1 MRPTLSRLGSLEPFS
16 SPTACLMST
25 AAGGVLTTNV
35 NERSSKTV
43 ITTGTV
49 VPASFWVW
57 ALKALTNSMMFTP
70 CWPRA
75 GPTGGAG
82 EAEPPEACSLI
93 VVRTFFAIA
102 LSLDL
107 LDLIEPDLDRRL
119 PAEDRDEDLQA
130 RGVLVDLRD
139 FSREVRQRARDDLDR
154 LADRELRAGARPLG
168 GLAMQQPVDL
178 DLGQGDGLLRGAD
191 EAGDPGR
198 VLDQRPGVLVE
209 VHVDQD
215 VARHGPLL
223 DLDLLVVLHLGHGL
237 GRHHDLP
244 HGALLTQRLH
254 AVLEV
259 VLDLVLVT
267 RVGIDDVPA
276 EHALR
281 SLATRVI

>member
-57 ALKALTNSMMFTP
+57 ALNALTNSMMFTP

-82 EAEPPEACSLI
+82 DAAPPTACSLI

-102 LSLDL
+102 WTLDL
-107 LDLIEPDLDRRL
+107 LDLVEPDLDRRL
-119 PAEDRDEDLQA
+119 AAEDRDEHLEA
-130 RGVLVDLRD
+130 GGVLVYLRD
-139 FSREVRQRARDDLDR
+139 LPREVRQRARDDLDR
-154 LADRELRAGARPLG
+154 LADRELGPGAGALG
-168 GLAMQQPVDL
+168 GLAVQQTVDL
-178 DLGQGDGLLRGAD
+178 DLGQRHGLLGGAD

-209 VHVDQD
+209 VHVDQH
-215 VARHGPLL
+215 VAGHGPLL

-237 GRHHDLP
+237 GRHDDLS
-244 HGALLTQRLH
+244 HRALLTQRLD

-267 RVGIDDVPA
+267 GVGVDDVPA
-276 EHALR
+276 EHAQR
-281 SLATRVI
+281 